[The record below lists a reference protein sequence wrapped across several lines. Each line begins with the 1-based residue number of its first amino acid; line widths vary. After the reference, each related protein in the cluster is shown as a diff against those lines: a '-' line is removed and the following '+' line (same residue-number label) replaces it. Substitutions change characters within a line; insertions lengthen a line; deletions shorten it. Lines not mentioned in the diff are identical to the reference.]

1 MKQKIISEKMGN
13 SVPPETDREETEQI
27 SENECEIQPGIAENI
42 WERQPGISEEER
54 EFIRQYR
61 ADAYERPSV
70 TADIVVF
77 TLDEEDALNIL
88 LIQRKGFP
96 YKDHWAIPG
105 GFLDV
110 NRESIDDTARREL
123 MEETGLA
130 LDSSCLR
137 QLYTFGRPDRDPRTH
152 VVSVAYTALIPKAQ
166 LTIRAGDDAR
176 DARLFRIRYDI
187 SGMLFESDGLTIG
200 ESQLAFD
207 NAEMI
212 RTAITRIRGRIDY
225 EPDAFWLLKDRSEFT
240 IYELKRIYES
250 IKNTELDTANFRKSF
265 IRNYVNTGRVI
276 DLQRKRRET
285 GKKPTEL
292 YAYVEEHL
300 AN

>member
-1 MKQKIISEKMGN
+1 MMTNRKMTEDTGKPVPAKVSGAGN
-13 SVPPETDREETEQI
+13 DL
-27 SENECEIQPGIAENI
+27 AE
-42 WERQPGISEEER
+42 ISEEER

-96 YKDHWAIPG
+96 FKDHWAIPG

-123 MEETGLA
+123 MEETGLT
-130 LDSSCLR
+130 LDQSCLR
-137 QLYTFGRPDRDPRTH
+137 QLYTFGQPDRDPRTH
-152 VVSVAYTALIPKAQ
+152 VISVAYTALIPKSQ
-166 LTIRAGDDAR
+166 LAIRAGDDAK

-187 SGMLFESDGLTIG
+187 GGMLFESGSLVIG
-200 ESQLAFD
+200 EAQLAFD
-207 NAEMI
+207 HAKII

-225 EPDAFWLLKDRSEFT
+225 EPDAFWLLRNRSEFT

-250 IKNTELDTANFRKSF
+250 IKNTDLDTANFRKSF
-265 IRNYVNTGRVI
+265 IRNYVNTGRVV

-292 YAYVEEHL
+292 YAYVDTL
-300 AN
+300 

>member
-1 MKQKIISEKMGN
+1 MMTNRKMTEDTGKPVPAKVSGAGN
-13 SVPPETDREETEQI
+13 DL
-27 SENECEIQPGIAENI
+27 AE
-42 WERQPGISEEER
+42 ISEEER

-70 TADIVVF
+70 TADIVAF

-96 YKDHWAIPG
+96 FKDHWAIPG

-123 MEETGLA
+123 MEETGLT
-130 LDSSCLR
+130 LDQSCLR
-137 QLYTFGRPDRDPRTH
+137 QLYTFGQPDRDPRTH
-152 VVSVAYTALIPKAQ
+152 VISVAYTALIPKSQ
-166 LTIRAGDDAR
+166 LAIRAGDDAR

-187 SGMLFESDGLTIG
+187 GGMLFESGSLVIG
-200 ESQLAFD
+200 EAQLAFD
-207 NAEMI
+207 HAKII

-225 EPDAFWLLKDRSEFT
+225 EPDAFWLLRNRSEFT

-250 IKNTELDTANFRKSF
+250 IKNTDLDTANFRKSF
-265 IRNYVNTGRVI
+265 IRNYVNTGRVV

-292 YAYVEEHL
+292 YAYVDTL
-300 AN
+300 

>member
-1 MKQKIISEKMGN
+1 MMTNRKMTEDTGKPVPAKVSGAGN
-13 SVPPETDREETEQI
+13 DL
-27 SENECEIQPGIAENI
+27 AE
-42 WERQPGISEEER
+42 ISEEER

-96 YKDHWAIPG
+96 FKDHWAIPG

-123 MEETGLA
+123 MEETGLT
-130 LDSSCLR
+130 LDQSCLR
-137 QLYTFGRPDRDPRTH
+137 QLYTFGQPDRDPRTH
-152 VVSVAYTALIPKAQ
+152 VISVAYTALIPKSQ
-166 LTIRAGDDAR
+166 LAIRAGDDAR

-187 SGMLFESDGLTIG
+187 GGMLFESGSLVIG
-200 ESQLAFD
+200 EAQLAFD
-207 NAEMI
+207 HAKII

-225 EPDAFWLLKDRSEFT
+225 EPDAFWLLRNRSEFT

-250 IKNTELDTANFRKSF
+250 IKNTDLDTANFRKSF
-265 IRNYVNTGRVI
+265 IRNYVNTGRVV

-292 YAYVEEHL
+292 YAYVDTL
-300 AN
+300 

>member
-1 MKQKIISEKMGN
+1 MRQKIISDNACKMQTGN
-13 SVPPETDREETEQI
+13 TEHAG
-27 SENECEIQPGIAENI
+27 EIQAGISGNTGEKHTGVAESI
-42 WERQPGISEEER
+42 WERQTGISEEER

-123 MEETGLA
+123 REETGLA

-166 LTIRAGDDAR
+166 LKLQAGDDAG
-176 DARLFRIRYDI
+176 DARLFRIRYDVG
-187 SGMLFESDGLTIG
+187 GMLFESDGLTIG
-200 ESQLAFD
+200 ETQLAFD
-207 NAEMI
+207 YAMII

-292 YAYVEEHL
+292 YAYVETL
-300 AN
+300 